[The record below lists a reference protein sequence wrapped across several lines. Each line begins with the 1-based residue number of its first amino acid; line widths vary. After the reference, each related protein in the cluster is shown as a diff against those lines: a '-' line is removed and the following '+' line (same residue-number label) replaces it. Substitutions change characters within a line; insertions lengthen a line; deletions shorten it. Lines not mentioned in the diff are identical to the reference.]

1 MPPQTECKR
10 CVMNTSAPDI
20 HFDSQGICNFCT
32 EYLRAVDKSH
42 HVKIPNESLLKRLVQ
57 DIKTHGKGKR
67 YDCIVG
73 VSGGV
78 DSSWVLV
85 QAVELG
91 LRPLA
96 VHMDNG
102 WNSNLSVSNISN
114 LIDALEVDLFTF
126 VIDWDEYRGLMEAFF
141 KADVVDV
148 ELLYDNALH
157 EVCFRE
163 AKKQGI
169 RYVLSGENF
178 STEGIRMP
186 RGWAMDNKWDGRN
199 IRLIASRFGAT
210 IKTFPIFTT
219 TKWLRY
225 RFLSRIKWVPLLNF
239 IAFKKEAALTSLES
253 RFGYVRYAYK
263 HYESVFTRFYQGY
276 ILPKKFGIDKRRIHL
291 STLVVSGQLT
301 RSEALEDL
309 KRPPLVSERDLAID
323 LKFFL
328 KKMNWSQEDLDNYIS
343 RPRIE
348 HNVYGSDLMRSLLL
362 PLVKIFRAL
371 SEPSDSRRRQ

>member
-1 MPPQTECKR
+1 MD
-10 CVMNTSAPDI
+10 TSAPDI
-20 HFDSQGICNFCT
+20 HFDDQGICNFCT
-32 EYLRAVDKSH
+32 EYLEAIDKSLK
-42 HVKIPNESLLKRLVQ
+42 VKIPSESSLNKLVQ
-57 DIKTHGKGKR
+57 DIKTRGQGKR

-114 LIDALEVDLFTF
+114 LIENLDVDLFTY
-126 VIDWDEYRGLMEAFF
+126 VIDWDEYRGLMDAFF

-163 AKKQGI
+163 AKTQGI
-169 RYVLSGENF
+169 HYVLSGENF

-186 RGWAMDNKWDGRN
+186 RGWAIDNKWDGRN
-199 IRLIASRFGAT
+199 IRRIASKFGAT
-210 IKTFPIFTT
+210 IKTFPLFTT
-219 TKWLRY
+219 TRWLRY
-225 RFLSRIKWVPLLNF
+225 RFLYRIQWVPILNF
-239 IAFKKEAALTSLES
+239 IDFKKETALTSLES

-291 STLVVSGQLT
+291 STLVVSGQMT
-301 RSEALEDL
+301 RNEALEDL
-309 KRPPLVSERDLAID
+309 KRPPLVSERDLAVD

-328 KKMNWSQEDLDNYIS
+328 KKMNWSQQDLDDYIS
-343 RPRIE
+343 RPKIE
-348 HNVYGSDLMRSLLL
+348 HDFYGSDLMRSLLL
-362 PLVKIFRAL
+362 PLVQIFRTL
-371 SEPSDSRRRQ
+371 ERLLGVQRGQ